1 MGENPD
7 YRIVIILKAP
17 LRTPL
22 QIYLY
27 IPSGLLLECA
37 LGVELLLVA
46 DELGTFATT
55 PLN

>member
-7 YRIVIILKAP
+7 YRNGI
-17 LRTPL
+17 
-22 QIYLY
+22 LY
-27 IPSGLLLECA
+27 IPSGSLLECA
-37 LGVELLLVA
+37 LGVELLRVA